1 MAVPGC
7 PDPACWTASIA
18 STRMRSTAR
27 LSAADHSRPASD
39 AVVTVRSALPSRGA
53 IADHAASRDCQA
65 EDPFAS
71 RPYRAGS
78 KAIARQPE
86 PVTGRMTN
94 VHWGPPDVHRGV
106 PGCSPGPRGP
116 AAAPDVPRA
125 RAAGW
130 PRRHGS
136 TAHAPSTLPA
146 MATSRPNLDPRA
158 VIEGRP
164 PGRPRPGLII
174 GIAAGLG
181 CAVIVLGIDL
191 LESVEGAGHSPAPFL
206 IALPLALLPVP
217 FLVALVLLLDRLEP
231 EPRGN
236 LALCFAWGAGV
247 AALLAAIIN
256 TAGLLFITQPELG
269 QSRGELVSATFGAPL
284 VEESLKGAV
293 LFWLLWRRRQEFDG
307 PTDGIMYAAMVGL
320 GFAMME
326 NVGYYISA
334 LARPHFGGAE
344 LLGFT
349 FVFRGLLSPFAHPV
363 FTAMTGIGVAYAAT
377 HRRAGRGVF
386 AGLLGAMTLHGLWN
400 GLARYGLRGVAAA
413 YLMILCV
420 LIALVA
426 VVVADRRRTVRLIW
440 RFLPAYQGSGVVT
453 EADLQMLSTLRG
465 RRAARLWAR
474 GVGGRPAAHAMR
486 DYQLASTE
494 LALVHQRA
502 ERGLID
508 VPRFDGRSRDLLA
521 LMAAA
526 HDAFLRQHG
535 GQGSP
540 PWGS

>member
-1 MAVPGC
+1 
-7 PDPACWTASIA
+7 
-18 STRMRSTAR
+18 
-27 LSAADHSRPASD
+27 
-39 AVVTVRSALPSRGA
+39 
-53 IADHAASRDCQA
+53 
-65 EDPFAS
+65 
-71 RPYRAGS
+71 
-78 KAIARQPE
+78 
-86 PVTGRMTN
+86 
-94 VHWGPPDVHRGV
+94 
-106 PGCSPGPRGP
+106 
-116 AAAPDVPRA
+116 
-125 RAAGW
+125 
-130 PRRHGS
+130 
-136 TAHAPSTLPA
+136 

-181 CAVIVLGIDL
+181 CALIVLGIDL

-217 FLVALVLLLDRLEP
+217 LLIALVLLLDRLEP

-236 LALCFAWGAGV
+236 LVLCFAWGAGV

-269 QSRGELVSATFGAPL
+269 QSRGELISATFGAPL

-326 NVGYYISA
+326 NVGYYIGA
-334 LARPHFGGAE
+334 LVRPEVGGAQ

-349 FVFRGLLSPFAHPV
+349 FVFRGLLSPFAHPA

-377 HRRAGRGVF
+377 HRRGGWAAVT
-386 AGLLGAMTLHGLWN
+386 GLLGAMALHGLWN
-400 GLARYGLRGVAAA
+400 GLATYGLPGIAAA
-413 YLMILCV
+413 YLLVACV

-426 VVVADRRRTVRLIW
+426 VVVADRRRVVRLIW
-440 RFLPAYQGSGVVT
+440 RFLPAYETAGVIT
-453 EADLQMLSTLRG
+453 EADLRMLSTLRG
-465 RRAARLWAR
+465 RRQARRWAR
-474 GVGGRPAAHAMR
+474 RTSGRTAAYAMT
-486 DYQLASTE
+486 DYQLAATE

-502 ERGLID
+502 ERALID
-508 VPRFDGRSRDLLA
+508 VAGFDERSHGLLT
-521 LMAAA
+521 LMAMARDSFFA
-526 HDAFLRQHG
+526 RQAG
-535 GQGSP
+535 PGSP
-540 PWGS
+540 PWARHGHSGFGYHPRPDRPRPPGRPG